1 MLLPLGV
8 VVSACNFIMEGRGT
22 ESKQSFFSITGHV
35 EICRA
40 ITEHNV
46 KKNPVDN
53 FGNTPYLQGAYG
65 GHLEICK
72 LTIDENTVVNPF
84 LVDFTLPYGTTWLH
98 HFAKNGHYE
107 FCRFII
113 KHASDKN
120 PADR

>member
-1 MLLPLGV
+1 M
-8 VVSACNFIMEGRGT
+8 
-22 ESKQSFFSITGHV
+22 TGHV
-35 EICRA
+35 DICRA

-46 KKNPVDN
+46 MKNPVDN
-53 FGNTPYLQGAYG
+53 FGNTPYIQAAYS

-72 LTIDENTVVNPF
+72 LTVDENTVVNPICPPI
-84 LVDFTLPYGTTWLH
+84 LVDFTLQYENTLLH
-98 HFAKNGHYE
+98 HFARKGHLE